1 MANTYTG
8 SDAGQAGLN
17 ITEVDGSPNVFGVS
31 KIIVS
36 NGTLT
41 DDGAGSVT
49 ITTGGGGG
57 GSGTVT
63 SVALSGGTTGL
74 TVTGSPITTSG
85 TITIAGTLAVAN
97 GGTGATTASNART
110 ALGAAASGDNSDITK
125 LSGLTTALSPSQG
138 GTGATTLTDGGILIG
153 SGLGAVTVTP
163 QPTNGQ
169 LLIGDGTGDPTVANL
184 TAGTGIT
191 ITNGAGSITIAASGG
206 GSGTVTSVDTGLNLA
221 GGPITGAGII
231 DLLYDTISATRSPPA
246 PVGPEGF
253 SGPPPDD
260 AGYISYGWARVQT
273 TAVGAE
279 TAFIPIWV
287 QA

>member
-97 GGTGATTASNART
+97 GGTGATT
-110 ALGAAASGDNSDITK
+110 
-125 LSGLTTALSPSQG
+125 LTN
-138 GTGATTLTDGGILIG
+138 GGILLG
-153 SGLGAVTVTP
+153 SGTGPITATAVL
-163 QPTNGQ
+163 TNGQ

-206 GSGTVTSVDTGLNLA
+206 GGGTVTSVDTGNNLI
-221 GGPITGAGII
+221 GGPITGVGTI
-231 DLLYDTISATRSPPA
+231 DLLYDTISATTSPPI

-253 SGPPPDD
+253 SGPPPND

-273 TAVGAE
+273 TDPAAA
-279 TAFIPIWV
+279 TAFIPIWI

>member
-17 ITEVDGSPNVFGVS
+17 ITEVDGSPNVSGVS

-57 GSGTVT
+57 GTVT
-63 SVALSGGTTGL
+63 SVSVSGGFTGL

-85 TITIAGTLAVAN
+85 TITIAGTLAIAN
-97 GGTGATTASNART
+97 GGTGATTDSTARA

-138 GTGATTLTDGGILIG
+138 GTGATTLTDGGIPIMVVQ
-153 SGLGAVTVTP
+153 SPSKSRMQSSSCV
-163 QPTNGQ
+163 
-169 LLIGDGTGDPTVANL
+169 LLLNQVQRRSRLEP
-184 TAGTGIT
+184 
-191 ITNGAGSITIAASGG
+191 
-206 GSGTVTSVDTGLNLA
+206 LNLLC
-221 GGPITGAGII
+221 I
-231 DLLYDTISATRSPPA
+231 
-246 PVGPEGF
+246 VGVVAC
-253 SGPPPDD
+253 S
-260 AGYISYGWARVQT
+260 V
-273 TAVGAE
+273 
-279 TAFIPIWV
+279 
-287 QA
+287 

>member
-17 ITEVDGSPNVFGVS
+17 ITEVDGSPNVSGVS

-57 GSGTVT
+57 GTVT
-63 SVALSGGTTGL
+63 SVSVSGGFTGL

-85 TITIAGTLAVAN
+85 TITIAGTLAIAN
-97 GGTGATTASNART
+97 GGTGATTDSTARA

-125 LSGLTTALSPSQG
+125 LAGLTTALSPAQG

-153 SGLGAVTVTP
+153 SGLGAVTVTS

-169 LLIGDGTGDPTVANL
+169 LLIGSDGLDPVL
-184 TAGTGIT
+184 QSLSGGSGIS
-191 ITNGAGSITIAASGG
+191 INNGAGSIII
-206 GSGTVTSVDTGLNLA
+206 GSQWPVTPLGPAA
-221 GGPITGAGII
+221 GGIAGFIN
-231 DLLYDTISATRSPPA
+231 
-246 PVGPEGF
+246 
-253 SGPPPDD
+253 PPPDD
-260 AGYISYGWARVQT
+260 ANYIADGWIQI
-273 TAVGAE
+273 E
-279 TAFIPIWV
+279 TDLGPRFVPAWR
-287 QA
+287 QE